1 MLIADNSHVT
11 GDMNGIHLVDGSQ
24 AGILVG
30 NKSVAVIDR
39 SIVQGLAGAAIKVNQ
54 RAALDIEA
62 DIAVQNH
69 SELWAGNGNL
79 LEVEDHSTVNFNVDN
94 STLYGD
100 LVADDTSTLNITLQ
114 NDAQLNGNI
123 VNGNRLAITSGSHW
137 QMQGDNAVKSLS
149 LHGGGF
155 RLLVKSSIHFR

>member
-1 MLIADNSHVT
+1 
-11 GDMNGIHLVDGSQ
+11 GDMNGIHLVDGSL

-30 NKSVAVIDR
+30 NKSGAVIVR

-54 RAALDIEA
+54 RVALDIED

-94 STLYGD
+94 
-100 LVADDTSTLNITLQ
+100 
-114 NDAQLNGNI
+114 
-123 VNGNRLAITSGSHW
+123 
-137 QMQGDNAVKSLS
+137 
-149 LHGGGF
+149 
-155 RLLVKSSIHFR
+155 